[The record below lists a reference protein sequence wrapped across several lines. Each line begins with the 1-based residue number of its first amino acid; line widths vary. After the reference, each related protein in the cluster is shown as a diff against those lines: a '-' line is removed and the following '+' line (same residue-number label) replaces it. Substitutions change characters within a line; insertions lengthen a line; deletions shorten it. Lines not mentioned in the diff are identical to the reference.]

1 MLKTRNRIVNFR
13 VTEDEFTR
21 LRNASVE
28 NGARCLSDYARTA
41 ILHALEGY
49 YDHDLANGTGKGEL
63 QALLQ
68 RLGLVERSIAKL
80 ERMMSGRS
88 SDDREHM
95 RAGASV

>member
-1 MLKTRNRIVNFR
+1 MLKTRNRIINFR

-21 LRNASVE
+21 LRTASLE

-49 YDHDLANGTGKGEL
+49 YDHDLGNRNGRDEL

-68 RLGLVERSIAKL
+68 RLGLVEQSIAKL
-80 ERMMSGRS
+80 ESMMSLRS
-88 SDDREHM
+88 SDDPERM
-95 RAGASV
+95 SAGASA

>member
-1 MLKTRNRIVNFR
+1 MLKTRNRIINFR

-21 LRNASVE
+21 LRTASVE
-28 NGARCLSDYARTA
+28 NGARCLSDYARNA

-49 YDHDLANGTGKGEL
+49 YNHALGNGNGKDEL

-80 ERMMSGRS
+80 ESMVSQLS
-88 SDDREHM
+88 SDDRERM
-95 RAGASV
+95 SVGTSV

>member
-21 LRNASVE
+21 LRTASME

-49 YDHDLANGTGKGEL
+49 YDQNHGNGKGKDEL
-63 QALLQ
+63 QALLR

-80 ERMMSGRS
+80 ESLVSQLYADERKT
-88 SDDREHM
+88 M
-95 RAGASV
+95 RVGASV

>member
-1 MLKTRNRIVNFR
+1 MLKTRNRIINFR

-21 LRNASVE
+21 LRTASVE

-49 YDHDLANGTGKGEL
+49 YDHDLGNGNGKDEL

-80 ERMMSGRS
+80 ESMMSRLHADESKGMS
-88 SDDREHM
+88 V
-95 RAGASV
+95 GASV